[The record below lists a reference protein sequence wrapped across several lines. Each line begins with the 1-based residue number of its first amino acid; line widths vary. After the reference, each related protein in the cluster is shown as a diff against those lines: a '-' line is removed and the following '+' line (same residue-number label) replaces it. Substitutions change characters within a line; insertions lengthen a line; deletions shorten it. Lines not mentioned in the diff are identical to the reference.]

1 MMNSHSQ
8 ITPVYIVLFTGL
20 LLSSLAFYLLRNME
34 HDRDLA
40 SFSVVAEQHT
50 EIVKDKMIITIDI
63 IESIAALYAASE
75 RVTRSE
81 FSIFVDVVVKDVKGI
96 QAVEWI
102 PKVNALDREKF
113 ETLARIDGLTGFQ
126 FTERN
131 SQGEVITAGRR
142 EVYFPVYFVEPLE
155 GNEAAVGYDLA
166 SNPARLAALNLA
178 RDSGRLQATSRITL
192 IQETGKQFGILVFQ
206 PIYRDGNIPET
217 VSERRQQLS
226 GFALGV
232 LRVGDIIGA
241 ELEQHEHDAVTVF
254 VFDESAPL
262 GQQLLYPSQSNYQ
275 SAAELTQEP
284 CLSNSLV
291 IGGRSWAIVLCRSE
305 EISYYFDIHA
315 TSSLVLLVGLFV
327 TLLLA
332 LYLRKLAYQRWE
344 IQEAMSRLESSEAR
358 FSALAEASPVAIY
371 IKNLEGQFLLASQ
384 AYRTW
389 YGIEGEVKG
398 KTVYDFF
405 SEENADIYTSQDREI
420 IETKKAH
427 QWEIDMPSISGKTL
441 SVLVVK
447 FPIYGPEGEVNGIGG
462 INLDLTERKKA
473 ASQVI
478 QASKLATL
486 GEMATSV
493 AHELNQPLNVIRM
506 AAGNILRKMRKGDVD
521 SKYLSDKLERISAQT
536 ERASSIITHMRM
548 FGRKADEKPYPI
560 YPSDMVEGALAMMG
574 EQLRLLEIEIRVRER
589 PDPCPLVLGH
599 QVQVEQVILNL
610 LTNARDAIESN
621 ADLQERWIRL
631 EVEIAG
637 SESVKIIV
645 EDSGGGIPE
654 DIIERI
660 FEPFYTTKKMGQG
673 TGLGLSVS
681 YGIIRDM
688 GGSIIAING
697 DQGARFTITL
707 PTIDAPVTTG

>member
-1 MMNSHSQ
+1 MINSRSS
-8 ITPVYIVLFTGL
+8 TVPVIFVIFIGL
-20 LLSSLAFYLLRNME
+20 LLSLLAHYLLNNME

-40 SFSVVAEQHT
+40 RFSAVTEQHA
-50 EIVKDKMIITIDI
+50 EIVKDKLVKTIDT

-81 FSIFVDVVVKDVKGI
+81 FSRYVKIVVKDGSGI
-96 QAVEWI
+96 QAIEWI
-102 PKVNALDREKF
+102 PKVSALDREEF
-113 ETLARIDGLTGFQ
+113 EFLARNDGLTGYR

-142 EVYFPVYFVEPLE
+142 DFYYPVYFVEPLE

-178 RDSGRLQATSRITL
+178 RDSGQLQATSRITL
-192 IQETGKQFGILVFQ
+192 VQETGKQFGILVFQ
-206 PIYRDGNIPET
+206 PIYRGGNIPET
-217 VSERRQQLS
+217 ISERRQQLS

-232 LRVGDIIGA
+232 LRIGDIIGA
-241 ELEQHEHDAVTVF
+241 GPEKPGHDAVKIF
-254 VFDESAPL
+254 VFDEAAPL
-262 GQQLLYPSQSNYQ
+262 GQQLLFPPQSNYQ
-275 SAAELTQEP
+275 SVGELARES
-284 CLSNSLV
+284 CLPSPLI
-291 IGGRSWAIVLCRSE
+291 IGGRSWRIIHCRFE
-305 EISYYFDIHA
+305 ENSSYFGDHA
-315 TSSLVLLVGLFV
+315 TSTLALLAGLLT

-332 LYLRKLAYQRWE
+332 LYLRKLANQRWE

-371 IKNLEGQFLLASQ
+371 IKDLEGQFLLASQ

-405 SEENADIYTSQDREI
+405 SEENADIYTLQDREI

-462 INLDLTERKKA
+462 INLDLTESKKA

-506 AAGNILRKMRKGDVD
+506 AAGNILRKMRKGNVD
-521 SKYLSDKLERISAQT
+521 SNYLSDKLERISAQT

-560 YPSDMVEGALAMMG
+560 HPCDVVEGALAMMG
-574 EQLRLLEIEIRVRER
+574 EQLRLLEIEIRVGER

-621 ADLQERWIRL
+621 ADLKERWVRL
-631 EVEIAG
+631 GVDIVD
-637 SESVKIIV
+637 SKSVQIIV
-645 EDSGGGIPE
+645 EDSGGGIS
-654 DIIERI
+654 DNVIERI
-660 FEPFYTTKKMGQG
+660 FEPFYTTKEMGQG

-688 GGSIIAING
+688 GGSIIASNG